1 VRVGDQVFATDPT
14 TGQSA
19 EKPVTDVIVGQGL
32 KHLID
37 VGVTDH
43 DTTASV
49 TATDNHPFWVDSLSA
64 WVDAGQLAVGETLR
78 TDDGREV
85 AVVALHRHDEITRV
99 YNLTV
104 DGTHTYYVGVG
115 GDHVLVHN
123 AGCFDAA
130 KVGSSLPKYAG
141 GSTTGIG
148 QAADGRV
155 YNLVSGNK
163 KQDEDLLNIVNKVL
177 RDKGR
182 LPGMS
187 TSARASDVEQKF
199 AAVMI
204 RDGIDDAD
212 LVINFPTGP
221 CDQRLGC
228 DDVLDDLLGKK
239 NLTVYW
245 PDGNGGYTSK
255 HYGGH

>member
-1 VRVGDQVFATDPT
+1 
-14 TGQSA
+14 
-19 EKPVTDVIVGQGL
+19 
-32 KHLID
+32 
-37 VGVTDH
+37 
-43 DTTASV
+43 
-49 TATDNHPFWVDSLSA
+49 
-64 WVDAGQLAVGETLR
+64 
-78 TDDGREV
+78 
-85 AVVALHRHDEITRV
+85 
-99 YNLTV
+99 
-104 DGTHTYYVGVG
+104 
-115 GDHVLVHN
+115 
-123 AGCFDAA
+123 
-130 KVGSSLPKYAG
+130 
-141 GSTTGIG
+141 
-148 QAADGRV
+148 
-155 YNLVSGNK
+155 VSGNK